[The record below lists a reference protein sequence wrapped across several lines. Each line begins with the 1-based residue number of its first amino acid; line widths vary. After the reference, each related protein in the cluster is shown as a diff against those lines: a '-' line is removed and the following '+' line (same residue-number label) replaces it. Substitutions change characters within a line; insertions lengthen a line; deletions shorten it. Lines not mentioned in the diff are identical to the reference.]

1 MFSTKNKKGFTLI
14 EIVFLIAIIAILI
27 AIAIPSYVY
36 VKNKA
41 KYEADSASVAILN
54 NSTAAYAAMN
64 GIETNEVYSG
74 ILDDD
79 DKIAFLLEQKY
90 LSNEVVPIQ
99 EDAEFVWNSDSSKW
113 ILVGGLDIEE
123 DEEPEEDEDI
133 EYPVW
138 EAKIKYDKDTY
149 LMHDGKLYYNRSKT
163 KKEPGTHKVWQEV
176 SDYWVK
182 LNIYKKGDTIIHDNK
197 TYIATKNSSRRN
209 PDDNPKHWVLAE

>member
-1 MFSTKNKKGFTLI
+1 MFTRKNKKGFTLI

-36 VKNKA
+36 VQNKA
-41 KYEADSASVAILN
+41 KYEVDSASVAILN
-54 NSTAAYAAMN
+54 NATAAYAAMN
-64 GIETNEVYSG
+64 GIETSEVYSG

-79 DKIAFLLEQKY
+79 DKIAFLIEQKY
-90 LSNEVVPIQ
+90 LSNEVAPIQ
-99 EDAEFVWNSDSSKW
+99 EDAKFVWNSDSSKW

-123 DEEPEEDEDI
+123 DEETEEDEDI
-133 EYPVW
+133 EYSVW

-149 LMHDGKLYYNRSKT
+149 LMHDGKLYYNRNKT

-182 LNIYKKGDTIIHDNK
+182 LNIYKKGDIVIQGDE
-197 TYIATKNSSRRN
+197 TYIAKRNSSGKT
-209 PDDNPKHWVLAE
+209 PEYNPKHWELAE